1 MKKLI
6 LFVCIIN
13 GITLY
18 SQKDSAYIKDL
29 NHRLTF
35 KVDVNTD
42 QLEND
47 AQVYTTTG
55 AIRDFVIKPNE
66 DYKLRLT
73 AAYRF
78 LTLSYSFAPKFIGAN
93 DDNDEKGETKSFNL
107 GVNLALPKIFQRFNY
122 KKTSGF
128 YLENTEDFK
137 NFVNLTDEKYLKLSD
152 MKIEQ
157 YSSESYYYFN
167 GRKHSIKLDNNQQ
180 EIQRKS
186 AGSFII
192 PLFINYEK
200 FKAQSFSSDILAI
213 TESIPNK
220 QQNTLITTG
229 AGYAYHYIP
238 KEKWYVSA
246 KIIPLI
252 GHEWINVEY
261 TDYGHFKDEIFI
273 GGIQNEWSLGYNS
286 ETFFAGGKA
295 SINYAENISG
305 EGESKLKE
313 NVFQVFVGYRLSPPK
328 FLKKAF
334 DFTEDLIK
342 KDKREDPPSVE
353 IYN

>member
-6 LFVCIIN
+6 LFVTIIN
-13 GITLY
+13 GVLGY
-18 SQKDSAYIKDL
+18 SQKDSTYIKDL

-42 QLEND
+42 QLESD

-55 AIRDFVIKPNE
+55 EIRNFVIKPNE

-78 LTLSYSFAPKFIGAN
+78 LTLSYSFAPDFIGAN
-93 DDNDEKGETKSFNL
+93 DDDDEKGETKSFNL
-107 GVNLALPKIFQRFNY
+107 GLNLTLPKIFQRFNY
-122 KKTSGF
+122 KRTSGF
-128 YLENTEDFK
+128 YLENTDDFK
-137 NFVNLTDEKYLKLSD
+137 NFTILTDEKYLKLAD

-157 YSSESYYYFN
+157 YTSESYYYFN
-167 GRKHSIKLDNNQQ
+167 GKKHSIKLDNNQQ
-180 EIQRKS
+180 EVQRKS
-186 AGSFII
+186 AGSLIV
-192 PLFINYEK
+192 PLFVNYEK
-200 FKAQSFSSDILAI
+200 FKAQSFSPEILDI

-220 QQNTLITTG
+220 QQNTIVTTG
-229 AGYAYHYIP
+229 IGYAYHYVP
-238 KEKWYVSA
+238 KENWYASA
-246 KIIPLI
+246 KVIPLI

-261 TDYGHFKDEIFI
+261 TNYGHFKDEVFT
-273 GGIQNEWSLGYNS
+273 GGIQNEFSLGYNS

-313 NVFQVFVGYRLSPPK
+313 NVFQVFIGYRIGPPK
-328 FLKKAF
+328 FLKKTF
-334 DFTEDLIK
+334 DFAEGLLKK
-342 KDKREDPPSVE
+342 KDTSVE
-353 IYN
+353 IHN